1 MQFGGAYARNVAPS
15 ARGRRRNHAVHD
27 SCSTES
33 VIVTLG
39 KKMAGMRQLWSVARL
54 SWLGRV
60 EIGFVDLEHR
70 LDLDGEIIGEVGAAD
85 DEAGMSAALAED
97 GDEKV

>member
-1 MQFGGAYARNVAPS
+1 MSPLPLAGAAAIMPSTTVAAS
-15 ARGRRRNHAVHD
+15 SR
-27 SCSTES
+27 
-33 VIVTLG
+33 VIATLG

-70 LDLDGEIIGEVGAAD
+70 LDLDGEIIGEVGASD